1 MLLASANV
9 TAARTWTPGVA
20 AGDYFYYEMY
30 GVYTSNRPNITM
42 VIPQFEYNNTE
53 WARINITDVEGSMV
67 YKVYTLHFKNG
78 SETSFNF
85 KTEVNPQNES
95 SLQFYEKGVP
105 ICALNLGAGDRI
117 PTAETTINETITR
130 AYPSGSRE
138 TNHAAWNGSDVW
150 GNCYFD
156 KETGMLVEL
165 CRTHKFASTQTDE
178 IVQKMDVIKMIS
190 SSRWEINNQ
199 PSAITPF
206 FIFLIVAIF
215 AVLSIVI
222 ITYKLVKK
230 HAPLRCHENSKLE
243 INMPCN
249 TFA

>member
-1 MLLASANV
+1 MKLKLQVTVLPLLFLLLASANV

-67 YKVYTLHFKNG
+67 YQVYTLHFKNG

-85 KTEVNPQNES
+85 KTDGPPQNES

-105 ICALNLGAGDRI
+105 ICALNLGAGDRV

-130 AYPSGSRE
+130 LIQAVQE
-138 TNHAAWNGSDVW
+138 
-150 GNCYFD
+150 
-156 KETGMLVEL
+156 K
-165 CRTHKFASTQTDE
+165 QTM
-178 IVQKMDVIKMIS
+178 QHG
-190 SSRWEINNQ
+190 
-199 PSAITPF
+199 
-206 FIFLIVAIF
+206 
-215 AVLSIVI
+215 AVLMIGATAILIRKQACWLSSA
-222 ITYKLVKK
+222 
-230 HAPLRCHENSKLE
+230 APTNSQAPKQTKSCRKWTL
-243 INMPCN
+243 
-249 TFA
+249 

>member
-1 MLLASANV
+1 
-9 TAARTWTPGVA
+9 
-20 AGDYFYYEMY
+20 
-30 GVYTSNRPNITM
+30 
-42 VIPQFEYNNTE
+42 
-53 WARINITDVEGSMV
+53 
-67 YKVYTLHFKNG
+67 
-78 SETSFNF
+78 
-85 KTEVNPQNES
+85 
-95 SLQFYEKGVP
+95 
-105 ICALNLGAGDRI
+105 
-117 PTAETTINETITR
+117 
-130 AYPSGSRE
+130 
-138 TNHAAWNGSDVW
+138 
-150 GNCYFD
+150 
-156 KETGMLVEL
+156 MLVEL